1 MSDHVYH
8 VSYGKCLRAKN
19 LALEMVLGSHKEQY
33 YMVYD
38 YLGEIRKTNP
48 GSTTILMLDDRVFLR
63 MYICL
68 KACKDGYKVGCRP
81 VLSIDGC
88 HLKGYYGGTFLAA
101 VGVDANDSIYPI
113 AYAVVEAENQSSWS
127 RFLSLLRTDLEI
139 GRLIEAI
146 SEVFTCAEHRTCVRH
161 LYSNFKNK
169 EHFKGKNLKDAL
181 WKAARAIYV
190 KEFEDAMSELKALS
204 VLAFDWL
211 KGKDPTQWSKSH
223 FSPRSKCD
231 MLLSNLSECFNKMI
245 LEARDKPI
253 LTLMEMVRTKMMQKI
268 AMKKEEAEKWTG
280 ILCLKI
286 QRKVELAIQQCTR
299 CWPTHAGSHKYQV
312 SAGPLNQ
319 HTVDLEH
326 YTCSCRKWDITGIPC
341 IHVVS
346 VMILRNERPESY
358 VHACYKTTTQQ
369 QIYNHFIEPV
379 RGHNQRTCKGE
390 IGDNRPVR
398 QPRVA
403 SARPLLR
410 TPKLQVRRAT
420 GDMTTTSPSPAVC
433 ATSSPSPFVF
443 IPTLGHVM
451 TVRWMSS
458 SQEENNG
465 SQQLSQ
471 SSTVI
476 QTSQEDNSLCTMTK
490 KPRMV

>member
-1 MSDHVYH
+1 M
-8 VSYGKCLRAKN
+8 N
-19 LALEMVLGSHKEQY
+19 Q
-33 YMVYD
+33 
-38 YLGEIRKTNP
+38 IN
-48 GSTTILMLDDRVFLR
+48 
-63 MYICL
+63 
-68 KACKDGYKVGCRP
+68 
-81 VLSIDGC
+81 
-88 HLKGYYGGTFLAA
+88 LKGYYGGTFLAA

-127 RFLSLLRTDLEI
+127 WFLSLLGTDLEI
-139 GRLIEAI
+139 GSMDNITILSDKQKGLIEAI
-146 SEVFTCAEHRTCVRH
+146 SEVFICAEHRTCVRH

-181 WKAARAIYV
+181 WKAARAMYV
-190 KEFEDAMSELKALS
+190 KEFEDAMPELKALS
-204 VLAFDWL
+204 VPAFDWL

-231 MLLSNLSECFNKMI
+231 MLLRNLFECFNKMI
-245 LEARDKPI
+245 LEARDKSI

-280 ILCLKI
+280 ILCPKI
-286 QRKVELAIQQCTR
+286 QQKVELAIQQCTR
-299 CWPTHAGSHKYQV
+299 CWPTHAGGHKYQV

-319 HTVDLEH
+319 HTIDLEH
-326 YTCSCRKWDITGIPC
+326 YTCSRIPC
-341 IHVVS
+341 IHAVS

-379 RGHNQRTCKGE
+379 RDPNQWHDTTCESVIEPKLRRPPGRPKKQRVKEADETKKSSAKWTKKGLVMYCSKCKKLGHNQRTCKGE
-390 IGDNRPVR
+390 IGANKPVR

-403 SARPLLR
+403 SARPLLK

-420 GDMTTTSPSPAVC
+420 GDMTTTSSSPAVC

-443 IPTLGHVM
+443 IPTPGHVM

-471 SSTVI
+471 SSTNPNFTRR
-476 QTSQEDNSLCTMTK
+476 QQSLHNDQKT
-490 KPRMV
+490 